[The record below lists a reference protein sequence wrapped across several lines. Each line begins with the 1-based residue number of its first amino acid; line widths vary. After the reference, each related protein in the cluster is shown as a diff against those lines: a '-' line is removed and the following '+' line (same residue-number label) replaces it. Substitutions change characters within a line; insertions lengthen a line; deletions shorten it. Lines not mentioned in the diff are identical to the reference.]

1 MKLGLLMESA
11 QAQQG
16 LAGQALERLREHTA
30 GLDAVVRGEIRATL
44 IEELQAVEAESR
56 RAAAALQ
63 TLQHAV
69 GRRALLTGT
78 ATAVFASAIPLAGA
92 WWLLPARGEIE
103 ALRATRAR
111 AHGQHRTAQRAGWPR
126 RVAPLRRAA
135 APVRAH
141 RSGRATLRRSGRLPG
156 RAGVLSVRAAWQAI
170 IAQLPQPV
178 LLAGAALLLAIA
190 ALLVPRGPD
199 RYRRGARVLEGRAA
213 RRSVWRRRLR
223 YGRALLLAGVPV
235 APSEETRHFKLI
247 GATGA
252 GKSTA
257 IAGLVAGALARG
269 DRSSSPTRTAAIV
282 RASTSAAAA
291 TWC

>member
-103 ALRATRAR
+103 ALRATRAEL
-111 AHGQHRTAQRAGWPR
+111 TAN
-126 RVAPLRRAA
+126 
-135 APVRAH
+135 
-141 RSGRATLRRSGRLPG
+141 
-156 RAGVLSVRAAWQAI
+156 
-170 IAQLPQPV
+170 IAQLNERGGRVELRRCGAQQRLCVRIDRAAPRY
-178 LLAGAALLLAIA
+178 GAAADY
-190 ALLVPRGPD
+190 LVVQG
-199 RYRRGARVLEGRAA
+199 Y
-213 RRSVWRRRLR
+213 
-223 YGRALLLAGVPV
+223 
-235 APSEETRHFKLI
+235 
-247 GATGA
+247 
-252 GKSTA
+252 
-257 IAGLVAGALARG
+257 
-269 DRSSSPTRTAAIV
+269 
-282 RASTSAAAA
+282 
-291 TWC
+291 